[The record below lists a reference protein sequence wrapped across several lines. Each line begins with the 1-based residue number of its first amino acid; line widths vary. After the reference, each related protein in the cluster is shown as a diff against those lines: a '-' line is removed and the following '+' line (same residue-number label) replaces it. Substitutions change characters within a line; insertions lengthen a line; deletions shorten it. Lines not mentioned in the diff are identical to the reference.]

1 MYASQSIR
9 LPDIRPLTHA
19 GAARLT
25 IVVLGLVGLACGFPR
40 RCAAQ
45 AEDLS
50 GRVVDKAGVAVSGA
64 KVWAIGGDWETARDG
79 RDGDDRRPGLLR
91 VSARLGSQPPR
102 AFSFPQ
108 RGRPRRRRA
117 DRLGE

>member
-25 IVVLGLVGLACGFPR
+25 VVVLGLAGLACGFPR

-45 AEDLS
+45 GEDLS

-64 KVWAIGGDWETARDG
+64 KVWAIGGDWGKPETVATTTTGERVPSCF
-79 RDGDDRRPGLLR
+79 RTPGETVAPSLC
-91 VSARLGSQPPR
+91 VSSTWSPASATGGS
-102 AFSFPQ
+102 A
-108 RGRPRRRRA
+108 G
-117 DRLGE
+117 